1 MSRFLFATSVVV
13 LLWGSVSVADEEA
26 KPDKRL
32 AFLLERADALKMEAA
47 VPSQDPQVVDRRPT
61 PLLRYTNP
69 VYKAQ
74 SSGALLIW
82 THQDVPVAL
91 ASYSIRHDKDIFREL
106 VSLWQ
111 GELICTL
118 ENSVPWS
125 PTKCDFPHQKFANA
139 PAPPANERLR
149 LVHMKRL
156 ADRIKVEGKRRLPTP
171 LYRYSSKERGII
183 DGAVFSYVTAND
195 PDALLLI
202 EAVEAK
208 DESPHWRFSLAR
220 MTSAQVKARLDNQP
234 VWTAAS
240 YWDNPKTRRD
250 PYVEQLDS
258 ALPSELRQPKAGAD
272 AGEDEESPEE
282 PAD

>member
-1 MSRFLFATSVVV
+1 MSRLWLKAAVFALLLDSVVV
-13 LLWGSVSVADEEA
+13 GDDA
-26 KPDKRL
+26 KSDKRL
-32 AFLLERADALKMEAA
+32 AFLLERADALKLEAA
-47 VPSQDPQVVDRRPT
+47 VPSQDPQMVERRPT

-69 VYKAQ
+69 IYKAQ

-91 ASYSIRHDKDIFREL
+91 ASYSIRHEKEVFREL
-106 VSLWQ
+106 VSLWE
-111 GELICTL
+111 GELVCTL

-125 PTKCDFPHQKFANA
+125 PTKCDFPRQKIADA

-171 LYRYSSKERGII
+171 LYRYSSKESGII
-183 DGAVFSYVTAND
+183 DGAIFSYVTAND

-202 EAVEAK
+202 EAVEVK

-250 PYVEQLDS
+250 PYVEQLDGP
-258 ALPSELRQPKAGAD
+258 LPRELRQPLAEVDSAG
-272 AGEDEESPEE
+272 DES
-282 PAD
+282 D